1 MDIDDLLLRIYCLVD
16 DEIKDWKPRA
26 RGPSPTLRDSEVIT
40 LEVVG
45 EWLGLDQDRRLLRFF
60 RRYHLAEFPALGRI
74 HRTTFVR
81 QAANLWRAVAEV
93 TRLLSR
99 ELLELDCAFWIL
111 DSVSLPV
118 CRLARADRC
127 RRFEGLAHCGRE
139 QDEGGFYY
147 GFRLHL
153 RVSPEGVIGQIGL
166 APAHVSDL
174 AMTEEL
180 LPPGGGLCLGDRNYW
195 SPRQQQALAQRGWQ
209 LVAPFRRRKQD
220 PTPERSRALARLRQR
235 VETTIGQL
243 TERYHLKRT
252 WARDLWH
259 LSHRLLRKV
268 LSHALMVWL
277 NVQAE
282 ITPLHLAQTADIS
295 A

>member
-1 MDIDDLLLRIYCLVD
+1 
-16 DEIKDWKPRA
+16 
-26 RGPSPTLRDSEVIT
+26 VIT
-40 LEVVG
+40 MEVVG
-45 EWLGLDQDRRLLRFF
+45 EWLGLDQDRQLFRFF

-81 QAANLWRAVAEV
+81 QAANLWRAVVEV

-99 ELLELDCAFWIL
+99 KLLELDCAFWIL

-118 CRLARADRC
+118 CRLARADYC
-127 RRFEGLAHCGRE
+127 RRFAGLAHCGRE
-139 QDEGGFYY
+139 HDEGGFYY

-153 RVSPEGVIGQIGL
+153 RVSPEGVIGQVGL
-166 APAHVSDL
+166 AAANVSDL

-195 SPRQQQALAQRGWQ
+195 SPDRQQALAQRGWQ
-209 LVAPFRRRKQD
+209 LVAPFRHRKQD
-220 PTPERSRALARLRQR
+220 PTPERSRALSRLRQR

-259 LSHRLLRKV
+259 LSHRLLRKI
-268 LSHALMVWL
+268 LSHTLMVL
-277 NVQAE
+277 LDVQAG
-282 ITPLHLAQTADIS
+282 IAPLHLAQTADIPV
-295 A
+295 